1 MDRATSQARGQC
13 GHMVQCGAHNE
24 TVRKIGKN
32 IQNGPRR
39 KTSCNPG
46 NPGPLKTRLS
56 CRADFG
62 ADRMDQAAFQCPCHH
77 AHICNRSRACRPLHK
92 SALYRVFAGFSV
104 NNLIAWVSVGSNTV
118 TVRARKLGGGGWEYT
133 FATATCTRTKTVHV
147 HNGKGASNP
156 QLSNQ
161 AHKYSRRS
169 AWIMIH
175 VVVAPT
181 FSQNMHIFVLKN
193 WSSYRLHETPSLVS
207 FPFFHIFSILV
218 MFVKFSFIASLF
230 R

>member
-1 MDRATSQARGQC
+1 MDLAGKHLAILIILVLWKHDCLVVQILVLIGWIKLHFNVLVTMRIFAIEAARAG
-13 GHMVQCGAHNE
+13 
-24 TVRKIGKN
+24 
-32 IQNGPRR
+32 
-39 KTSCNPG
+39 
-46 NPGPLKTRLS
+46 
-56 CRADFG
+56 
-62 ADRMDQAAFQCPCHH
+62 
-77 AHICNRSRACRPLHK
+77 PLHK

-118 TVRARKLGGGGWEYT
+118 TVRARKLGKGGWEYT

-207 FPFFHIFSILV
+207 YPFFHIFSILV